1 MIYLSRLLLNLRHRA
16 VRYDLADCQRLH
28 RTILHAFP
36 AKPADVVNARE
47 HFGLLYR
54 LDHDARLPDRL
65 ALLVQ
70 SSVQPDWT
78 ALDQGYLLDTG
89 GNPENPACK
98 PIDDQLSLIHPGLM
112 LRFRLRANPTR
123 KIPAATPSDP
133 RRRNGMRVELQDEE
147 KQIAWLVRKGTLHGF
162 DLYTSQA
169 DEHRPN
175 VRVVAEDKLTGRRAR
190 HDTTDQTE
198 QQERTGR
205 LTFGSVL
212 FEGALRV
219 TDAAAFRVAVQ
230 HGIGSGK
237 AYGFGMLSLAR
248 Y

>member
-1 MIYLSRLLLNLRHRA
+1 MIYLSRLLLNPRHRA

-36 AKPADVVNARE
+36 AKPAGVVNARE

-70 SSVQPDWT
+70 SSVPPDW
-78 ALDQGYLLDTG
+78 ALLDQGYLLDTG
-89 GNPENPACK
+89 GKLENPACK
-98 PIDDQLSLIHPGLM
+98 PIDDQLGLIHTGMM

-123 KIPAATPSDP
+123 KIPAAMPSDP

-147 KQIAWLVRKGTLHGF
+147 KQVAWLIRKGTQHGF

-169 DEHRPN
+169 DAHRPN
-175 VRVVAEDKLTGRRAR
+175 IRVVPEDKLIGKRGGQGMPG
-190 HDTTDQTE
+190 QTE
-198 QQERTGR
+198 QQERAGR

-219 TDAAAFRVAVQ
+219 TDTDAFRAAVE